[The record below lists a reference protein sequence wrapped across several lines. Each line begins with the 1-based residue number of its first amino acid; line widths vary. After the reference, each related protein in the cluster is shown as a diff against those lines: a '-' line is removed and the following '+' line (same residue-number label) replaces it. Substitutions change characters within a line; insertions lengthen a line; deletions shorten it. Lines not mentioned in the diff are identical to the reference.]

1 MAMGEFFLQ
10 SYNRKYGTEKEFA
23 PGALRALHDY
33 YWPGNV
39 RELENVVHRLVIASR
54 GSIIREESVNELLN
68 ESAYKDMVK
77 SVQRSYD
84 RNDALDFHQIM
95 EQQEKRLIEYAL
107 KKEKTTRKAAD
118 LLNLPQTTLARKKLK
133 YGL

>member
-1 MAMGEFFLQ
+1 MAEFFLQ
-10 SYNRKYGTEKEFA
+10 NYNRKYGTDKEFA
-23 PGALRALHDY
+23 PGALRTLYDY

-54 GSIIREESVNELLN
+54 GAIIQESAVDELLN
-68 ESAYKDMVK
+68 ESAYKDLAR
-77 SVQRSYD
+77 SVSRSYD
-84 RNDALDFHQIM
+84 RNDNLDFHQIM
-95 EQQEKRLIEYAL
+95 EQQERQIIEYAL
-107 KKEKTTRKAAD
+107 KKEKTTRKAAE

>member
-1 MAMGEFFLQ
+1 
-10 SYNRKYGTEKEFA
+10 
-23 PGALRALHDY
+23 
-33 YWPGNV
+33 
-39 RELENVVHRLVIASR
+39 
-54 GSIIREESVNELLN
+54 
-68 ESAYKDMVK
+68 
-77 SVQRSYD
+77 
-84 RNDALDFHQIM
+84 M